1 MITIGP
7 LSRAFF
13 LLFFISFQMTSTNLQ
28 IVSITKADGDTR
40 KLVQRPA
47 IKPVQV
53 VTPIASKFAVKMSEL
68 LQTSNRQKRDRM
80 VEQLIKAGVTNIDGW
95 SLTELAI
102 GRIDK
107 NTGNRVLPNGKIARV
122 VVSSGSSDGRYYGSG
137 TQAPVTSLYQV
148 GACWSAGS

>member
-1 MITIGP
+1 MK
-7 LSRAFF
+7 
-13 LLFFISFQMTSTNLQ
+13 STNPQ
-28 IVSITKADGDTR
+28 IVAVIKADADTR
-40 KLVQRPA
+40 KSVQRPEV
-47 IKPVQV
+47 KRVNV

-68 LQTSNRQKRDRM
+68 LRTSNRQKRDRM
-80 VEQLIKAGVTNIDGW
+80 VAQLIASGVTQIDGW

-107 NTGNRVLPNGKIARV
+107 NTGERMLPNGTIARV
-122 VVSSGSSDGRYYGSG
+122 ARTTGSSDGRYYGSR